1 MSKRATFP
9 LGKAAS
15 KKLMS
20 SGATASRGQDFLA
33 TLQRGHDVFGG
44 VMGLDVVEIQ
54 GGAVVRGEEVPRSR
68 GSMVEHVARVGRRLS
83 PFLPRD
89 AARVELVEEVVH
101 ALMARALTGDVAVGE
116 R

>member
-44 VMGLDVVEIQ
+44 VMRLDVVEVQ
-54 GGAVVRGEEVPRSR
+54 GGAVVRGEEVPPHADPWSNMSH
-68 GSMVEHVARVGRRLS
+68 GLVADSVHSCQETPRASSWWKRLS
-83 PFLPRD
+83 TL
-89 AARVELVEEVVH
+89 
-101 ALMARALTGDVAVGE
+101 
-116 R
+116 